1 MSVPLRSR
9 PPPPVGVPMGVE
21 TLLPPGELVALTW
34 PLPSFG
40 MRSARGDRLSS
51 LVLDWTAGDDE
62 EEEDVMAPRVSSMLE
77 ELALDERDIEGRRG
91 RMEEEDDAEAEA
103 AAEAEIA
110 AEAAGRLRTGR
121 YE

>member
-1 MSVPLRSR
+1 M
-9 PPPPVGVPMGVE
+9 
-21 TLLPPGELVALTW
+21 
-34 PLPSFG
+34 
-40 MRSARGDRLSS
+40 
-51 LVLDWTAGDDE
+51 LDWTAGDDE